1 MVYYFSQ
8 IGWRYF
14 SGSFWTEFSL
24 LERQKLSFSAKL
36 GDFKILMGL
45 RINPGNWRWN
55 ALATLLASL
64 MDRQALMEFDEFEI
78 FNVDAT
84 DKTKTC
90 QDRICPLILLGKF

>member
-1 MVYYFSQ
+1 
-8 IGWRYF
+8 
-14 SGSFWTEFSL
+14 
-24 LERQKLSFSAKL
+24 
-36 GDFKILMGL
+36 MGL

-64 MDRQALMEFDEFEI
+64 MDRQALMEFDGFEI

-90 QDRICPLILLGKF
+90 

>member
-1 MVYYFSQ
+1 M
-8 IGWRYF
+8 
-14 SGSFWTEFSL
+14 
-24 LERQKLSFSAKL
+24 
-36 GDFKILMGL
+36 
-45 RINPGNWRWN
+45 
-55 ALATLLASL
+55 ATLLASL

>member
-1 MVYYFSQ
+1 MLQ
-8 IGWRYF
+8 
-14 SGSFWTEFSL
+14 
-24 LERQKLSFSAKL
+24 RQKLSFSAKL
-36 GDFKILMGL
+36 GDSKVLIGL
-45 RINPGNWRWN
+45 GINPGNWGWN
-55 ALATLLASL
+55 PLATLLASL